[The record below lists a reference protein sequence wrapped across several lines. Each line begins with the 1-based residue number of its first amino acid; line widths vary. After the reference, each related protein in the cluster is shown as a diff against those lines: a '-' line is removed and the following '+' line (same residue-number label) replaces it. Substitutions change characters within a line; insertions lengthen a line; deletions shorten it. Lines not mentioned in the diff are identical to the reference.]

1 MLRKAVKIPQ
11 IHNVRFGR
19 ARDRPVLGQ
28 SVSLREGR
36 TTSARYRIEDFRAC
50 PYYYAYADRRCS
62 DGSNES
68 IGCAETPYFTI
79 FNNPDRW
86 GRQIT
91 VRNNLGTIMEL
102 KNKLEI
108 IDMSLGI
115 AAKIGITVGSLI
127 LVCYCWSID
136 FFPKDISVGDGLLFI
151 FVAVGF
157 GTVYLFF
164 VASLT
169 SLGVLL
175 RPLWYVLQSSG
186 IWIGERWAK
195 LRNKTLSYE
204 PFDLKPGGLEH
215 LTFAAFGLIL
225 VTLFSIKDVSR
236 LPTLL
241 LASFGCA
248 LLWSSYQDVD
258 AKLRKISS
266 SPQPSDGE
274 RERIPRLEK
283 SKALLPWLIISIPL
297 LIGGVSGEMTS
308 GTMRLL
314 MLRNDDA
321 TAHIKK
327 PYATILSTS
336 GITGAKSE
344 IGDDYLRYEHAEIL
358 FSGLGSTTVVSLK
371 NLNGSSMKL
380 TIPSDHILFFANH
393 SLQQTR

>member
-1 MLRKAVKIPQ
+1 
-11 IHNVRFGR
+11 
-19 ARDRPVLGQ
+19 
-28 SVSLREGR
+28 
-36 TTSARYRIEDFRAC
+36 
-50 PYYYAYADRRCS
+50 
-62 DGSNES
+62 
-68 IGCAETPYFTI
+68 
-79 FNNPDRW
+79 
-86 GRQIT
+86 
-91 VRNNLGTIMEL
+91 MEL